1 MYNDLFVKINHQ
13 LHGEQT
19 HLGVTSRQN
28 GEGVE
33 FVVRKVT
40 LELNVLGRRNLVI
53 ATEISES
60 CYTQKDLRFLVM
72 VIDMNSLL
80 SIEIYFFF
88 IDGAYLIMI
97 AKSVQS
103 RIK

>member
-1 MYNDLFVKINHQ
+1 M
-13 LHGEQT
+13 
-19 HLGVTSRQN
+19 
-28 GEGVE
+28 
-33 FVVRKVT
+33 
-40 LELNVLGRRNLVI
+40 I